1 MTDKQQ
7 GVYELLSQASPVASD
22 MINHVQNMMSDGKP
36 GCTDEQTEIIRL
48 AFAIGYTTLSKATA
62 KSMHDTLDTV
72 VTIYKHTQVMEDDSE
87 LP

>member
-22 MINHVQNMMSDGKP
+22 MINHVQDVMTNGKP

-62 KSMHDTLDTV
+62 KSI
-72 VTIYKHTQVMEDDSE
+72 TIRTNPASGF
-87 LP
+87 LGWRS

>member
-7 GVYELLSQASPVASD
+7 GVYELLSQASPLAAG
-22 MINHVQNMMSDGKP
+22 MINYVQNVVSDGKP
-36 GCTDEQTEIIRL
+36 GCTDEQTETIRL

-72 VTIYKHTQVMEDDSE
+72 VTIYKHTEVLEDGDE
-87 LP
+87 MP